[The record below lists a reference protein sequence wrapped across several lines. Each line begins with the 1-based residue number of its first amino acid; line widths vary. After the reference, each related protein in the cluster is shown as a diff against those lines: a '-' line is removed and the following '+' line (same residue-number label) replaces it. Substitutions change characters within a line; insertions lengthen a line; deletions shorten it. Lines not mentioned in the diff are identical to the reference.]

1 MIIKGMN
8 KMRESIYNIC
18 KTIFI
23 SLSTLAPTNQKGKTK
38 KNPIEIW
45 AKDMYSYFYKI
56 GNINVE

>member
-8 KMRESIYNIC
+8 KMRESIYNIW

-38 KNPIEIW
+38 KIP
-45 AKDMYSYFYKI
+45 
-56 GNINVE
+56 